1 MVKDNKG
8 KVLWKKCHM
17 TIDIDSLLIM
27 EWLITKGNLYDSHV
41 SHDMV
46 DSVRYF
52 SYILADSAYDASDI
66 YYYVFENTHT
76 IPIID
81 TNKRRGIVN
90 DRLPVNRKIGI
101 DLRKEY
107 ASMYP
112 LRWEI
117 ECTFS
122 ILEEILKCE
131 NVRYTINRDY
141 DTAMGIKAIAYNLMI
156 ISNREL
162 GEKQRKIMK
171 IVSCKNMRHS
181 KSL

>member
-1 MVKDNKG
+1 M
-8 KVLWKKCHM
+8 
-17 TIDIDSLLIM
+17 
-27 EWLITKGNLYDSHV
+27 YDSHV
-41 SHDMV
+41 SLDMV

-66 YYYVFENTHT
+66 YDYVFENTHT

-112 LRWEI
+112 LIWEI

-122 ILEEILKCE
+122 ILEEILKYE

-141 DTAMGIKAIAYNLMI
+141 DTAMGIKAIEYNLII

-171 IVSCKNMRHS
+171 IVSCKNMRQS